1 MALAS
6 YLPNAEA
13 MLGCVKT
20 FAEGFGITDLA
31 PPPRLSPTRRV
42 LAVAQLARETGR
54 LAALR
59 ATAFDAYWRR
69 GWGLESDEDLRWIAR
84 EAGPASA
91 LLAVENGWF
100 VGPRKVMIEKVR
112 IHVSKV
118 AGAGRPIDLEFTW
131 TPVDKPITL
140 RGAEGKSYGGLNF
153 RFAPRPEKETV
164 ITVPAGSPKEDL
176 PETPLPWADLSA
188 RFAGGKGPSGAAIF
202 VSPGHPDYPP
212 TWLTRHYG
220 VLCVGWPGVKG
231 KTFEPGVPFRLD
243 YRVWVHRGDVGPEQ
257 LKRVYD
263 GYVAGLKAG
272 GTQ

>member
-84 EAGPASA
+84 EADVDPDAAVAAASDPAR
-91 LLAVENGWF
+91 LAAVAAVRREAIAAGVTGIPTFDF
-100 VGPRKVMIEKVR
+100 VTGSGRAPLRVVGCQPYEVLAEAAR
-112 IHVSKV
+112 G
-118 AGAGRPIDLEFTW
+118 AGA
-131 TPVDKPITL
+131 
-140 RGAEGKSYGGLNF
+140 
-153 RFAPRPEKETV
+153 
-164 ITVPAGSPKEDL
+164 
-176 PETPLPWADLSA
+176 
-188 RFAGGKGPSGAAIF
+188 
-202 VSPGHPDYPP
+202 
-212 TWLTRHYG
+212 
-220 VLCVGWPGVKG
+220 
-231 KTFEPGVPFRLD
+231 
-243 YRVWVHRGDVGPEQ
+243 HR
-257 LKRVYD
+257 R
-263 GYVAGLKAG
+263 
-272 GTQ
+272 